1 MRVIKRISI
10 TLIAIILGIG
20 ILLVLIFV
28 GQKTEGPLDDL
39 FNSLSG
45 TVDKVED
52 RFFLKKKGD
61 QRGELTKWLREDTRQ
76 IIQPSRTIS
85 GIYDDRSDQSL
96 RNIFELEEMLNTTFG
111 FIQIYTAW
119 GSLKNQQFPRT
130 KVRSILKSG
139 SIPVITW
146 EPWLTD
152 FEQKDFDQLLKPI
165 ETRDKNGM
173 SDVVY
178 GLYDDYIRKWAK
190 EAAKIKEPI
199 LLRFGHEMNDP
210 YRYPWG
216 PQNNKADKY
225 VEAWRHVH
233 HLFKEEGALNVFWV
247 WSPHPAYGWFD
258 AYFPGGEFVDW
269 VGVGALN
276 YGTVASWSQWWT
288 FDEIFGQHY
297 EQLSAF
303 KKPIMISEFACL
315 AVGGDRL
322 QWYEDALRK
331 ITEKYTQVRAVVF
344 FNYSKD
350 LTTTQQPLDWTI
362 HHDTVII
369 NSVSEIISTW

>member
-10 TLIAIILGIG
+10 TLLAILLGLG

-28 GQKTEGPLDDL
+28 GQKTEGPLDHL
-39 FNSLSG
+39 FNSLSTTIDG
-45 TVDKVED
+45 VED
-52 RFFLKKKGD
+52 RFFLKKKEN
-61 QRGELTKWLREDTRQ
+61 QRREQTKWLIEDPRQ
-76 IIQPSRTIS
+76 IIQPARIVS
-85 GIYDDRSDQSL
+85 GIYDDRSGQSL
-96 RNIFELEEMLNTTFG
+96 RNVFAMEEMMNTTFG

-119 GSLKNQQFPRT
+119 GSRKDQQFPRT
-130 KVRSILKSG
+130 QVRSILKSG

-152 FEQKDFDQLLKPI
+152 FEQSDFDQPLKPV
-165 ETRDKNGM
+165 ETRDKEGM
-173 SDVVY
+173 TDVAS
-178 GLYDDYIRKWAK
+178 GLYDEYIRKWAK
-190 EAAKIKEPI
+190 EAATINEPI

-233 HLFKEEGALNVFWV
+233 TLFKEVGALNVFWV

-258 AYFPGGEFVDW
+258 AYFPGAKFVDW

-288 FDEIFGQHY
+288 FDEIFGQYY
-297 EQLSAF
+297 EQLSSF

-322 QWYEDALRK
+322 QWYEDALTK
-331 ITEKYTQVRAVVF
+331 ITDKYTMVRAVLF

-362 HHDTVII
+362 HYDPDII
-369 NSVSEIISTW
+369 KSITEIISKW